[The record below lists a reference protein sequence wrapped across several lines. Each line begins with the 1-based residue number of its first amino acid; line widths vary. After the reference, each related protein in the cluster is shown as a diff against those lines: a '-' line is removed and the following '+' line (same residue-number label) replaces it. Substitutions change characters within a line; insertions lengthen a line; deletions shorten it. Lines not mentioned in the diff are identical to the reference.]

1 MIKKISWMRQVSD
14 NIENFV
20 DKRTLLH
27 EFDESPKIEEFDL
40 DVEELGFIDFL
51 GIDNI
56 VSNSSNHDLDEF
68 NTAEENLMNEQK

>member
-1 MIKKISWMRQVSD
+1 
-14 NIENFV
+14 
-20 DKRTLLH
+20 
-27 EFDESPKIEEFDL
+27 L